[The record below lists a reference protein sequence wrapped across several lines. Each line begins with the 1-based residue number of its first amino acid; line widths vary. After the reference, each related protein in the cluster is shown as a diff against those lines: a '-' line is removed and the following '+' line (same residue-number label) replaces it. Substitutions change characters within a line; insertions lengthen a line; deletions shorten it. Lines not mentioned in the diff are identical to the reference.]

1 LNVDGDEQ
9 GDRLAHGGEHRAVMV
24 YQLDSYRYWEREL
37 GRDDF
42 AFGQFGE
49 NLTVEGL
56 PDHEVCIGDRFRIG
70 EAEFEVTQPRVTC
83 YRVGIRMNDPRMPT
97 LLVSHHRPGFY
108 LRVLREGFVEAGQDI
123 AKIAD
128 GAEQLTVAEIDALLY
143 LPGRSRKMLE
153 RALNLPA
160 LSRGWRD
167 SFQSLLNTASPVPV
181 AEVAWDGFVPMRVTA
196 RQRESAAIVSFWL
209 TPQDGSPVASAVR
222 GGQYLTLRLRPSA
235 DGAPVLRNYSLSDLP
250 TAQRGYRVSVK
261 REPAGTASGY
271 LHEQVFVSDVV
282 DVAAPRGSFTVRSGS
297 DPVVLISAGVGAT
310 PVLAMLHELAAAP
323 DGRPV
328 WWVHGARNE
337 TEHAFREEVDAL
349 LSQLP
354 EAHRLVA
361 YSRPGP
367 DGPRRRVADLVG
379 RLDLAVLAQAGVPMQ
394 ADFYL
399 CGPAGFIREFSAALA
414 ARGVPPEHVATEVF
428 GTVGA
433 YLPGIVAAGAR
444 PAPHSP
450 AGPPGTGPTVNFVRS
465 NLAVSWDARFG
476 TLLDLAEAC
485 DVPVGFGCRNGTCHT
500 CETTLLSGRVRYIT
514 DPLELPAT
522 GRVLVCSSQPHT
534 DLALDL

>member
-1 LNVDGDEQ
+1 
-9 GDRLAHGGEHRAVMV
+9 
-24 YQLDSYRYWEREL
+24 
-37 GRDDF
+37 
-42 AFGQFGE
+42 
-49 NLTVEGL
+49 
-56 PDHEVCIGDRFRIG
+56 
-70 EAEFEVTQPRVTC
+70 
-83 YRVGIRMNDPRMPT
+83 
-97 LLVSHHRPGFY
+97 
-108 LRVLREGFVEAGQDI
+108 
-123 AKIAD
+123 
-128 GAEQLTVAEIDALLY
+128 
-143 LPGRSRKMLE
+143 
-153 RALNLPA
+153 
-160 LSRGWRD
+160 
-167 SFQSLLNTASPVPV
+167 
-181 AEVAWDGFVPMRVTA
+181 
-196 RQRESAAIVSFWL
+196 
-209 TPQDGSPVASAVR
+209 
-222 GGQYLTLRLRPSA
+222 
-235 DGAPVLRNYSLSDLP
+235 
-250 TAQRGYRVSVK
+250 
-261 REPAGTASGY
+261 
-271 LHEQVFVSDVV
+271 
-282 DVAAPRGSFTVRSGS
+282 
-297 DPVVLISAGVGAT
+297 
-310 PVLAMLHELAAAP
+310 MLHELAAAP

-379 RLDLAVLAQAGVPMQ
+379 RLDLAVLEQAGVPMQ

-428 GTVGA
+428 GTVDA

-465 NLAVSWDARFG
+465 NLAVSWDARFE
-476 TLLDLAEAC
+476 TLLDLAEEC